1 MSGEFPASWRY
12 VPLKLIKEA
21 DGKAK
26 YICSIPYEK
35 NPVLKALGEFRGVDV
50 NGVAHFA
57 GANGEANTIPDIP
70 YLKGGVADLAEREGF
85 AVGIFPEF
93 SRPGLVIVDCDSVGE
108 LVKEGR
114 EARMVIRRG
123 RDQLLRL
130 AERHGDLPPCPTV
143 RGNRPGHGYLVFRQ
157 NRNYRVTG
165 RKIKPLGLAFD
176 VLPRGYQVHWT
187 AGNRALVAGRELLN
201 NPPELP
207 TWLAQLVLRHR
218 QSAKLDVPAGV
229 HVNVDGDDAWNTMFR
244 EAVLREVDGHDGAWN
259 QRLFNAACT
268 FFENGVAWERAVEL
282 IIERCEPRTPNDERD
297 ALTSIASA
305 WRKVTGEAVPE

>member
-1 MSGEFPASWRY
+1 MSAEFPAAWRY
-12 VPLKLIKEA
+12 VPLRLVKEA

-26 YICSIPYEK
+26 YICAIPYEK
-35 NPVLKALGEFRGVDV
+35 DRILKDLGTFKGVDV
-50 NGVAHFA
+50 GGVAHF
-57 GANGEANTIPDIP
+57 GDDNEIPDIP
-70 YLKGGVADLAEREGF
+70 YLKDGVAGLVERPGM

-93 SRPGLVIVDCDSVGE
+93 SQPNLVIVDCDSVSE
-108 LVKEGR
+108 MVSEGN

-130 AERHGDLPPCPTV
+130 ADRHGELPPCPV
-143 RGNRPGHGYLVFRQ
+143 VKGNRPGHGYLIFRQ

-165 RKIKPLGLAFD
+165 RKIKPLGLALD

-187 AGNRALVAGRELLN
+187 AGTRELVAGAELLN
-201 NPPELP
+201 GPPELP
-207 TWLAQLVLRHR
+207 AWLAQLVMRHK
-218 QSAKLDVPAGV
+218 QSPKLDVPAGQ
-229 HVNVDGDDAWNTMFR
+229 HVNVDGGDLWNSMFR
-244 EAVLREVDGHDGAWN
+244 EAVLATVDGHDGSWN
-259 QRLFNAACT
+259 QRLFNASCV

-282 IIERCEPRTPNDERD
+282 IIERCEPRTPTDERS